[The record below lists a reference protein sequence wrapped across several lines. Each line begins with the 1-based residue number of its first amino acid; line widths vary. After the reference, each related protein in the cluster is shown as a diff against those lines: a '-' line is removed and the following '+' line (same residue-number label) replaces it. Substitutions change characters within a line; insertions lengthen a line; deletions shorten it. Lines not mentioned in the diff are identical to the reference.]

1 MICCLC
7 AFVIHVCTSCA
18 LLPSCVSYQSP
29 SSAWLHFQLFRYSVH
44 YHADDAEQSNVREE
58 YIRATHK
65 TKQKKKA
72 KTSRKKAPAPAA
84 TQDETPKP
92 KRKGGRPKGS
102 KNKKVKEVVIEELTL
117 DEIALAAE
125 LGLPEG
131 WGASKKERKRGD
143 YKWTFKAPD
152 GSTFDSKKKAFDH
165 AGLKSETKSG
175 GRGRKRKAPE
185 VQEEEVEEEVIVDE
199 GDPPWR
205 TADHPFLNRR
215 VRWTPPADNVDLPH
229 ESVVGTVLGWISET
243 DVDSEGNPGFE
254 SSRTGQP
261 APLFHVVFDD
271 FEQDFEEWELEEIF
285 VDEEG

>member
-1 MICCLC
+1 VIRALYYSFLCLLS
-7 AFVIHVCTSCA
+7 VCTSCA
-18 LLPSCVSYQSP
+18 LLPSCASSVF
-29 SSAWLHFQLFRYSVH
+29 SSACFFKSRYSVH

-72 KTSRKKAPAPAA
+72 KTSKQKAAA
-84 TQDETPKP
+84 TAEDETPKP

-102 KNKKVKEVVIEELTL
+102 KNKKTKEKVIEELTP

-125 LGLPEG
+125 LGLPDG
-131 WGASKKERKRGD
+131 WGVSKKERKRGD

-152 GSTFDSKKKAFDH
+152 GSTFDSKKKAFVH
-165 AGLKSETKSG
+165 AGLEPERKSG

-185 VQEEEVEEEVIVDE
+185 VQEEVEEEVTVDE

-205 TADHPFLNRR
+205 TTDHPFLNRR
-215 VRWTPPADNVDLPH
+215 VRWTPSPTDNADLPQ
-229 ESVVGTVLGWISET
+229 EPAVGTVLGWISET

-285 VDEEG
+285 A